1 MKSTTLPENI
11 LRRMDTTQRKSLGK
25 SGRTSEEID
34 AKKGLELE
42 KEIHRQIDQWL
53 RSKDIIFQHERMDG
67 KTRGTVGWPD
77 FTFCWIR
84 PGNWESFEKVF
95 AIGCEVK
102 RPGCS
107 PTREQVEIHERM
119 RRNGWTVLVVH
130 SLQELIQELK
140 KL

>member
-1 MKSTTLPENI
+1 
-11 LRRMDTTQRKSLGK
+11 MDPTQRKSLGK

-53 RSKDIIFQHERMDG
+53 RSKDIVFQHERMDG

-77 FTFCWIR
+77 FTFVW
-84 PGNWESFEKVF
+84 KVPWHEI
-95 AIGCEVK
+95 ANTLYPIGCEVK
-102 RPGCS
+102 RPGEK
-107 PTREQVEIHERM
+107 PTVDQKQVHDWM
-119 RRNGWTVLVVH
+119 RQNGWTVLVVH
-130 SLQELIQELK
+130 SLQELIEELK

>member
-1 MKSTTLPENI
+1 MKSTTLPDNI
-11 LRRMDTTQRKSLGK
+11 LRRMEPSARKSLGK

-34 AKKGLELE
+34 AKKSLELE

-53 RSKDIIFQHERMDG
+53 RSKNIVFQHERMDG

-77 FTFCWIR
+77 FTFVWFR
-84 PGNWESFEKVF
+84 EPALEVKHLYVP
-95 AIGCEVK
+95 IGCEVK
-102 RPGCS
+102 RQGEK
-107 PTREQVEIHERM
+107 PTDDQAKIHDHM

-130 SLQELIQELK
+130 SLQELIEELK